1 MDGKPKTTSFWV
13 LKLLKYP
20 HYNKKNLKK
29 NLKKTS
35 SFCCTLNKTLLPF
48 GGADLQF
55 SPPHD
60 IQELAFVTEEAIQE
74 G

>member
-1 MDGKPKTTSFWV
+1 MDGKPKRTSFWV

-20 HYNKKNLKK
+20 RYNKKNFK
-29 NLKKTS
+29 KKTS

-55 SPPHD
+55 SPLHD
-60 IQELAFVTEEAIQE
+60 IQALAFVTEEAIQE